1 MIILAEKIKGI
12 ISGLKDIGREEG
24 IEEGIEKGREEGEK
38 DGKRKIIKKLLK
50 KLTADEV
57 SNLLDI
63 EKTTLLNIVQK

>member
-24 IEEGIEKGREEGEK
+24 REKGREKGKK
-38 DGKRKIIKKLLK
+38 DGERKIIKKLLK

-63 EKTTLLNIVQK
+63 EKTTLLKILSE

>member
-24 IEEGIEKGREEGEK
+24 KK
-38 DGKRKIIKKLLK
+38 DGERKIIKKLLK

-63 EKTTLLNIVQK
+63 EKTTLLKMLSE